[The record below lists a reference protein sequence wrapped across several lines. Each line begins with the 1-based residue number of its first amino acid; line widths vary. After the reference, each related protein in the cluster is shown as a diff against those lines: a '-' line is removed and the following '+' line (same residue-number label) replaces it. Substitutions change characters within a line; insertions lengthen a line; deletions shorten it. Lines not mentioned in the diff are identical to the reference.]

1 MFVVTAILNSTVG
14 LLVNTARDLTAD
26 KLRDGDISDEKLRK
40 LVIRELHDNS
50 EKLDALLQNDL
61 HSSYEFLK
69 QGIDYL
75 NEAFLTLKQD
85 KTQDDVD
92 GDKTSTMQS
101 EILNE
106 SLALELSEVM
116 KNLKGKSNNNVE
128 IAKKRFE
135 EARQKATDAFSNKG
149 LDIKDKI
156 FATKLL
162 IVSQILEHLDD
173 PSTAIPGCV
182 PVLKRFHELPA
193 IKEMFTAYLEKS
205 GVFGKFYGKLY
216 EEQRAE
222 NVKSVMLINYVLF
235 QYVSN
240 FSKDYSAQTW
250 PTIQLS
256 TDRTFSP
263 ILNWQEISTKK
274 SMGDALMRP
283 PNELILRDGEEI
295 ITIYL
300 SVNSH
305 ADVVVAKNY
314 SDDTKVLSTTGESKL
329 VKLSDRNIAGLAV
342 DRNNNVYVVKWNE
355 PKQRYMLIVLDGTDY
370 KPTRDSGMLDFL
382 GTTEINP
389 AMNIA
394 INNKNNIIMIKNND
408 PHVYIC
414 SNSGKLEREF
424 KRDSRRVHRFGIS
437 KKDEIMISS
446 GDEKAVNIYSEEGKL
461 ISTIELPEDHKVCG
475 VAFHYGTS
483 KIIVL
488 TYVENKDSYFLLYH
502 TEAGEL
508 ETETLFCNNW
518 SEFPQI
524 TSHPSGYVAVVR
536 WRGRITFI

>member
-14 LLVNTARDLTAD
+14 LLVNKARDLTAD
-26 KLRDGDISDEKLRK
+26 KLRDGDISDEKLRS

-50 EKLDALLQNDL
+50 KKLDALLQKDL
-61 HSSYEFLK
+61 HSSYECLQ

-75 NEAFLTLKQD
+75 NAAFCNLKQN
-85 KTQDDVD
+85 KTQNDVD
-92 GDKTSTMQS
+92 GDKTSTVPS
-101 EILNE
+101 GILNK
-106 SLALELSEVM
+106 ALELSKVM
-116 KNLKGKSNNNVE
+116 ENLKVKSNNDVE

-135 EARQKATDAFSNKG
+135 EARKKATDAFSNKG

-162 IVSQILEHLDD
+162 IVSLILEHLDH
-173 PSTAIPGCV
+173 PSTAITGCV
-182 PVLKRFHELPA
+182 PVLKRFHESSA
-193 IKEMFTAYLEKS
+193 IEDMFTAYLEKS
-205 GVFGKFYGKLY
+205 SVFVKWH
-216 EEQRAE
+216 EEERAE
-222 NVKSVMLINYVLF
+222 NVKSTMQINYVLF

-240 FSKDYSAQTW
+240 FSGPYSAQTW
-250 PTIQLS
+250 PTIKLS
-256 TDRTFSP
+256 DRTFHP
-263 ILNWQEISTKK
+263 IINWLEISTKE

-283 PNELILRDGEEI
+283 PNELILRDYEEI
-295 ITIYL
+295 ITTYL
-300 SVNSH
+300 SLNSH
-305 ADVVVAKNY
+305 ADVIVAKND
-314 SDDTKVLSTTGESKL
+314 SGGIKVLFRTGGSKL

-342 DRNNNVYVVKWNE
+342 NKNNNVYVVKWNE
-355 PKQRYMLIVLDGTDY
+355 LERRYMLNVLDGVDY
-370 KPTRDSGMLDFL
+370 KPTRDCGMLDFL
-382 GTTEINP
+382 GKTEINL
-389 AMNIA
+389 MNIA

-414 SNSGKLEREF
+414 SNSGKLQWKF

-446 GDEKAVNIYSEEGKL
+446 GDEKAVNIYSEGGIL
-461 ISTIELPEDHKVCG
+461 NSTIELPEDHKVCG

-524 TSHPSGYVAVVR
+524 TSHPSGSVAVVR